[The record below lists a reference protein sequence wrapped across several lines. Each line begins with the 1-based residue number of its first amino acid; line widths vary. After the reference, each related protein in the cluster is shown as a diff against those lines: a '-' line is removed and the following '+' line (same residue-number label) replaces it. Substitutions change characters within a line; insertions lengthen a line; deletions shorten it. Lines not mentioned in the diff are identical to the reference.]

1 MEWRSY
7 GSAFEVVLGRGD
19 ARKIRGETPVPCDAG
34 AWKGIR
40 VRDGLMA
47 LAPGPS
53 GCTVDVEMRVL
64 RLCAGGARAVL
75 DSIDAGEMAVVCTA
89 FTEQMRTVL
98 WRGARRARQQR
109 RYAAATRERKV
120 VANSRWGPGG
130 LFGERERDGAVYS
143 KQIRKSER
151 NLTKHLR
158 TTARPCARTYTHK
171 YRHRDGGSAQ
181 EHHGA

>member
-89 FTEQMRTVL
+89 FTEQMRTVSGDHDRCFSTL
-98 WRGARRARQQR
+98 VLEGFVWWSLSS
-109 RYAAATRERKV
+109 
-120 VANSRWGPGG
+120 SR
-130 LFGERERDGAVYS
+130 V
-143 KQIRKSER
+143 
-151 NLTKHLR
+151 
-158 TTARPCARTYTHK
+158 
-171 YRHRDGGSAQ
+171 
-181 EHHGA
+181 